1 MIITVCGAICSL
13 NPSAV
18 VTVLGRDID
27 TCIITWHE
35 DTPEISKED
44 IKVEQ
49 ERLRVIEDNK

>member
-1 MIITVCGAICSL
+1 MIITVWGAICSL

-49 ERLRVIEDNK
+49 ERLQVIEDNK